1 MCKPIGI
8 GEYIKGRSYMAHE
21 AVAAQP
27 VNADFSVLYSVALIA
42 LALVAAHANLW
53 RLIRNGTKKEHG

>member
-1 MCKPIGI
+1 
-8 GEYIKGRSYMAHE
+8 MAHE

-53 RLIRNGTKKEHG
+53 RRIRNGTKKEHG